1 MSDQIRVLIADDH
14 TLIREGLQAVLAQE
28 PDISIVGH
36 AASGADALALAKE
49 LAPDVIL
56 MDVRMPGMD
65 GVEATRRIKAEVPGA
80 KVVILTVYQ
89 DDEYL
94 FNAVKAGAVGYIL
107 KDVSPEQLVHAVR
120 LASRGESL
128 IDPALA
134 ARVLAEF
141 SKLSTNGERT
151 QQGATGVYA
160 ALTPREM
167 QVLNLVAQGK
177 SNKEIARELC
187 IEEKTVKNHMSN
199 IFAKLQVNDRTQAL
213 IYAVRHGLVKL

>member
-28 PDISIVGH
+28 PGISIVGH

>member
-1 MSDQIRVLIADDH
+1 
-14 TLIREGLQAVLAQE
+14 
-28 PDISIVGH
+28 
-36 AASGADALALAKE
+36 
-49 LAPDVIL
+49 
-56 MDVRMPGMD
+56 
-65 GVEATRRIKAEVPGA
+65 VPGA

>member
-1 MSDQIRVLIADDH
+1 MSEKIRVLIADDH
-14 TLIREGLQAVLAQE
+14 TLIHEGLQAVLADE

-36 AASGADALALAKE
+36 AASGTDALALAKE

-107 KDVSPEQLVHAVR
+107 KDVSPEQLVHALR

-141 SKLSTNGERT
+141 SKLASSNG
-151 QQGATGVYA
+151 QAKQGAAEVYA

-167 QVLNLVAQGK
+167 EVLNLVAQGK
-177 SNKEIARELC
+177 SNKEIARDLG